1 MKFTEHNEIVM
12 EKFASMIIERIE
24 KMQASD
30 WKQGW
35 IGRTIGGSPVNIE
48 GNRYQGCNVFWLMM
62 DCALNNWEH
71 PIYCTLKQAN
81 RLGAHVNKGSKS
93 MPVIFWD
100 YSITTPAG
108 KRISLDTYHKMSKD
122 EQEKC
127 TKFPFLKSYSVF
139 NVAQTNLQE
148 KQPDKVNA
156 LKEGFGC
163 EIAKGAQGMYANAAV
178 DRMIEE

>member
-81 RLGAHVNKGSKS
+81 RLGAHINKGGGH
-93 MPVIFWD
+93 F
-100 YSITTPAG
+100 
-108 KRISLDTYHKMSKD
+108 
-122 EQEKC
+122 
-127 TKFPFLKSYSVF
+127 
-139 NVAQTNLQE
+139 
-148 KQPDKVNA
+148 
-156 LKEGFGC
+156 
-163 EIAKGAQGMYANAAV
+163 
-178 DRMIEE
+178 

>member
-71 PIYCTLKQAN
+71 PIYCTLKQASVPMSTKALSPCLSSSGIIPSPLLPAN
-81 RLGAHVNKGSKS
+81 VSLL
-93 MPVIFWD
+93 
-100 YSITTPAG
+100 TPTI
-108 KRISLDTYHKMSKD
+108 R
-122 EQEKC
+122 
-127 TKFPFLKSYSVF
+127 
-139 NVAQTNLQE
+139 
-148 KQPDKVNA
+148 
-156 LKEGFGC
+156 
-163 EIAKGAQGMYANAAV
+163 
-178 DRMIEE
+178 